1 MGDTDAEI
9 LKDARRLIAIRKA
22 QDQYFCIDIF
32 RDIPWSIMLI
42 LFVGRFEQ
50 QNLSVKTIS
59 DQISCSYDIS
69 ERYCLALQKEGILV
83 LDQPPG
89 NDSSGLRA
97 CLTDSSFDC
106 MKTIIGS
113 NRIEAESV

>member
-1 MGDTDAEI
+1 MGDTDAEM

-42 LFVGRFEQ
+42 LFVGRYEQ
-50 QNLSVKTIS
+50 ENLSVKAIS
-59 DQISCSYDIS
+59 DQISCSYDTS
-69 ERYCLALQKEGILV
+69 ERYCRALQREGILV
-83 LDQPPG
+83 LDQVPD

-97 CLTDSSFDC
+97 ALTDSSFDC
-106 MKTIIGS
+106 MKTIIRS
-113 NRIEAESV
+113 NGIDAETV